1 MSFKNSSEWLGEIP
15 KNWTITKFGRITD
28 IISGN
33 SIKDNDKDNYTDPE
47 NAIPYIATKDVEV
60 GTDVINYD
68 NGMYIKENDLTFKRA
83 YKDDILMCIEGGSA
97 GRKISYLNQEV
108 CYINKLAR
116 FNVFNCNSKFFYYY
130 LKSPSFKEEFKLN
143 LSGLI
148 GGVSIGKLKGF
159 SIALPDTST
168 QQKIVDLLDEKCNE
182 IDLIITNTKYTIDEY
197 KKIKQS
203 LIKESVTIGLN
214 KNIKMKESNVEW
226 IGKTPEHWKMC
237 NPYRYSRI
245 IRGNSAFTK
254 DDLKAEGDFVGLQY
268 GKTYKTNEIDNDF
281 NFYVESKFYKEDQVI
296 IKGSTIFITTSE
308 TMEDLGHSTFYNRD
322 DIGLLGGEQISIL
335 PNSETFDN
343 KYFYYAS
350 TCFKYEM
357 NKFATGLKVFRTKAN
372 DLKKINMMIPP
383 LVEQKEI
390 VSYLDEKCNEIDNL
404 IDKKHE
410 ILKELETYKQSLIF
424 EYVTGKKDV

>member
-1 MSFKNSSEWLGEIP
+1 MNYI
-15 KNWTITKFGRITD
+15 
-28 IISGN
+28 
-33 SIKDNDKDNYTDPE
+33 SIKKISSFQNGYAFQSDDLKVEGINKVVKIKNIKQSIDLDDIQYTNLDDDKLKTFKIKKNDILIAMSGATIGKIAIAGEVE
-47 NAIPYIATKDVEV
+47 NA
-60 GTDVINYD
+60 
-68 NGMYIKENDLTFKRA
+68 
-83 YKDDILMCIEGGSA
+83 
-97 GRKISYLNQEV
+97 
-108 CYINKLAR
+108 YINQR
-116 FNVFNCNSKFFYYY
+116 VGIIRSEYSKFIYYNLLNPMFKEYVY
-130 LKSPSFKEEFKLN
+130 LKSLSTAQPNISASDILNFNISEETVNNHK
-143 LSGLI
+143 
-148 GGVSIGKLKGF
+148 
-159 SIALPDTST
+159 
-168 QQKIVDLLDEKCNE
+168 KIVDLLDEKCNE